1 MIVPE
6 LLSPVG
12 NLNHLKIAVLSGA
25 SSVYLSGHK
34 YGARQYADNFTLN
47 EIGDAVK
54 YAHLHNV
61 KVYITVN
68 TLIKESELKECLDYV
83 KELYFIGVDGV
94 LIQDI
99 GLLNLIKEYIP
110 NLTIHASTQM
120 KIKNIEELHW
130 AKQSGISRIVLPREL
145 NLKEIKK
152 ISKEAH
158 QIGLEVEIFVHGAQ
172 CYGYSG
178 ECLFSSFKGGRSG
191 NRGTCAQP
199 CRQKYNIEAVNE
211 KNRTYK
217 INKYPE
223 YYLSPKDLSLYK
235 KLKTLSEIEVDCIK
249 IEGRMRSDEYVM
261 ITTST
266 YRQALNNLKKKN
278 WKKEEEIQ
286 KNAEEILK
294 LVFNR
299 KLNTGHLFNEN
310 TNQILNPIKP
320 GHTGLYI
327 GKIYEYQDNK
337 ISIKLNEN
345 LNNIPQK
352 GDGLLIEDK
361 NNRYYGFD
369 ISGDPSFKKSK
380 VYWNKKQLIK
390 EKITDNILIV
400 KKVKENK
407 KETIKITKGCK
418 VYLTKRNQISKD
430 LKQLLNQK
438 NKPMF
443 KKSILNLRF
452 YLENKHPIL
461 KGTLK
466 LGNGKTI
473 KHTYKGEEP
482 WQKAKNK
489 PITPEIIEKQISKI
503 KNKPYYLESVK
514 ISSIEKNLFTPISNL
529 NQIRRNFLEE
539 LEEKI
544 IKEYLPKTEEKEK
557 VEKQIKK
564 YRQKS
569 TPTKIKTQPD
579 FSIKINNPEYLK
591 LINNPLITRVYY
603 EIPNKEE
610 NLINN
615 NKIDISYYVNQLK
628 EAIKIS
634 ENKKFKLI
642 WLWPNIIHDELL
654 NNLIK
659 ICGILNKTIQ
669 IPPIMTQQLGL
680 ENYFKNKFNIKT
692 YGDYPLNITNTET
705 IKKLENYEKL
715 IISPELSKNDYENL
729 IKNTENK
736 EKLEITIYGNITLMI
751 SEKNILQ
758 DWMKNKIKNLDNP
771 NNKINKI
778 YLTDTKN
785 NKYPIHST
793 VNPNEILILNYKDY
807 SLLNHIEYLKKIG
820 YINFNID
827 ARWKNKKEIELINN
841 LIDENGNIRQISKN
855 YTVGNYEKGLL

>member
-1 MIVPE
+1 M
-6 LLSPVG
+6 
-12 NLNHLKIAVLSGA
+12 
-25 SSVYLSGHK
+25 
-34 YGARQYADNFTLN
+34 
-47 EIGDAVK
+47 
-54 YAHLHNV
+54 
-61 KVYITVN
+61 
-68 TLIKESELKECLDYV
+68 

-99 GLLNLIKEYIP
+99 GLLNLINEYLP
-110 NLTIHASTQM
+110 NLTVHASTQM

-145 NLKEIKK
+145 NLKEIKN
-152 ISKEAH
+152 ICKEAH
-158 QIGLEVEIFVHGAQ
+158 EIGLEVETFVHGAQ
-172 CYGYSG
+172 CYAYSG

-211 KNRTYK
+211 KNKKYQ

-235 KLKTLSEIEVDCIK
+235 NLKTLSEIEVDCIK
-249 IEGRMRSDEYVM
+249 IEGRMRSNEYVM

-266 YRQALNNLKKKN
+266 YRQALNHLNKKN
-278 WKKEEEIQ
+278 WKKKEEFQ
-286 KNAEEILK
+286 KNAEEQLK

-299 KLNTGHLFNEN
+299 KLNTGHLFNEK

-345 LNNIPQK
+345 LKTIPQK

-361 NNRYYGFD
+361 NKGSYGFD

-390 EKITDNILIV
+390 EKITDKILIV
-400 KKVKENK
+400 RKVKENK

-418 VYLTKRNQISKD
+418 VYLTKRNKIGKD

-438 NKPMF
+438 NKAMY

-452 YLENKHPIL
+452 YLENKQPII
-461 KGTLK
+461 KGNLK

-473 KHTYKGEEP
+473 KHTYKGKEP
-482 WQKAKNK
+482 WEKAKNK
-489 PITPEIIEKQISKI
+489 PINTETIKKQLSKI
-503 KNKPYYLESVK
+503 KDKPYYLESVK

-529 NQIRRNFLEE
+529 NQLRRNFLKE

-544 IKEYLPKTEEKEK
+544 IKEYLPKTEEKEQT
-557 VEKQIKK
+557 EKQIKK
-564 YRQKS
+564 YKQ
-569 TPTKIKTQPD
+569 KTQSQKTKTPPE
-579 FSIKINNPEYLK
+579 FSIKINKLEHLK
-591 LINNPLITRVYY
+591 IINNPLITRVYY
-603 EIPNKEE
+603 EIPNKKE
-610 NLINN
+610 NLIEN
-615 NKIDISYYVNQLK
+615 NKIDISYYVNQIK
-628 EAIKIS
+628 EAQKIS

-659 ICGILNKTIQ
+659 ICGILNKTRQ
-669 IPPIMTQQLGL
+669 TPPILTQQLGL
-680 ENYFKNKFNIKT
+680 ENYFKNKFNIET
-692 YGDYPLNITNTET
+692 YGDYPLNIANTQT
-705 IKKLENYEKL
+705 IKNLKNYKKL
-715 IISPELSKNDYENL
+715 IISPELSKKDYTDL
-729 IKNTENK
+729 IKNTTNK
-736 EKLEITIYGNITLMI
+736 EKLEISIYGNTILMI

-758 DWMKNKIKNLDNP
+758 DWMKNKIKNLNNP
-771 NNKINKI
+771 DNKINKI

-793 VNPNEILILNYKDY
+793 VNPNELIILNHKDY
-807 SLLNHIEYLKKIG
+807 SLLEHIEYLKEIG
-820 YINFNID
+820 YNNFNID
-827 ARWKNKKEIELINN
+827 ARWKNKEEIKRINKLIKDNEKIHEIN
-841 LIDENGNIRQISKN
+841 KN
-855 YTVGNYEKGLL
+855 YTVGNYERGLL